1 MTGFLP
7 SVKAEVKMS
16 EKAFTRTI
24 MAAALVFLALA
35 QMHAEEA
42 LALSPCQQFFFE
54 TVDGRRSVRSF
65 KSDEVSAAHLLR
77 ILDAARMAATSG
89 NQQPWKFLVV
99 RDRQKKDAL
108 KKACLEQGM
117 ARIQAVAGMNEAQRQ
132 EKVKKLQEY
141 YETIFT
147 APLFVVILVDRQS
160 TYPDYNRFDGPMA
173 AANLFLAARALG
185 YGTVFYTDTI
195 SADVARKVLGIPER
209 YEQVCITPIGV
220 PSDWPKAPAKKELAE
235 FIVYDSFSEN
245 K

>member
-1 MTGFLP
+1 MDQEEGNMCKTSSL
-7 SVKAEVKMS
+7 KAIV
-16 EKAFTRTI
+16 
-24 MAAALVFLALA
+24 AAAFVLLALGQA
-35 QMHAEEA
+35 YAEEA
-42 LALSPCQQFFFE
+42 LALSPCQQFFFA

-89 NQQPWKFLVV
+89 NQQPWKFLVI
-99 RDRQKKDAL
+99 REQKKKDAL
-108 KKACLEQGM
+108 KQACLEQGL
-117 ARIQAVAGMNEAQRQ
+117 ARIQAGAGLNEAQRQ

-141 YETIFT
+141 YDTIFT

-160 TYPDYNRFDGPMA
+160 AYPDYNRFDGPMA

-195 SADVARKVLGIPER
+195 SANATRRVLQIPER

-220 PSDWPKAPAKKELAE
+220 PSEWPKAPAKKELSE
-235 FIVYDSFSEN
+235 FIVYESFSE